1 MIQRLSKAIG
11 ISYDH
16 IAATFLGIFALAL
29 LIFWVT
35 NILHKE
41 ETEYDFET
49 IRKVAYSRMAIAIIV
64 AMLPFITMACRFVNG
79 RM

>member
-1 MIQRLSKAIG
+1 MILYILSLEK
-11 ISYDH
+11 SLY
-16 IAATFLGIFALAL
+16 
-29 LIFWVT
+29 
-35 NILHKE
+35 
-41 ETEYDFET
+41 EYDFET